1 MQSDRHQNRQLTEK
15 RNTFWTRSADALG
28 DFAYRYRPFLRVLF
42 IGFFVFYLILA
53 SFFLV
58 IRYLVLP
65 NVSAYKTEIEKLAS
79 ESIGRPVTF
88 SRIDASWYGLQ
99 PKIYLENVRIADSD
113 GNEVVR
119 LENVSAIVSWW
130 SLPLMDVRLASLQI
144 DRPDTTVMRDK
155 EGFFHVAG
163 MLVDPGIQD
172 ENVPEGQRLLDRF
185 LFKGV

>member
-53 SFFLV
+53 SFFLG

-88 SRIDASWYGLQ
+88 SRIDAS
-99 PKIYLENVRIADSD
+99 
-113 GNEVVR
+113 
-119 LENVSAIVSWW
+119 
-130 SLPLMDVRLASLQI
+130 
-144 DRPDTTVMRDK
+144 
-155 EGFFHVAG
+155 
-163 MLVDPGIQD
+163 
-172 ENVPEGQRLLDRF
+172 
-185 LFKGV
+185 